1 MYKGKGGK
9 EGGGGGGGGRGK
21 VMVTVNEYQVS
32 SYLD

>member
-9 EGGGGGGGGRGK
+9 EGGGGGGGGGK